1 MAKQVRVCAV
11 FRAPAGERVVCA
23 LVGFPCVVYM
33 ESLLACP
40 DLVETLLRH
49 LDHVSIVA
57 LSRTCSAARTAQ
69 RAAIRASPSL
79 LAAAARNADR
89 ALTKTALMGWFA
101 LTSCEADAL
110 PRAMYARTRPGG
122 GFYYLYRDDAFDGAT
137 AVVAARGGT
146 WAERLDRRRSW
157 AKKNE
162 LKRPPWASGGLGQGM
177 KRVRVAG

>member
-1 MAKQVRVCAV
+1 MFCVVFWLLEPRTPRWMVSCRVCM
-11 FRAPAGERVVCA
+11 EA
-23 LVGFPCVVYM
+23 LM
-33 ESLLACP
+33 SCP

-49 LDHVSIVA
+49 LDHVSSVA

-69 RAAIRASPSL
+69 RAAIRANPSL

-157 AKKNE
+157 AKKIE
-162 LKRPPWASGGLGQGM
+162 LKRPWASGGLGQGM